1 MPKYVVTIQ
10 DTVRLTTTVEAA
22 NEEDAKK
29 DALRTLETLGDE
41 DFSYDV
47 IDRNVFMCMERADG

>member
-1 MPKYVVTIQ
+1 MPKYIVTVE

-29 DALRTLETLGDE
+29 DALRTLETFGDE
-41 DFSYDV
+41 DFGYDV
-47 IDRNVFMCMERADG
+47 IDRNVFMCLEKADG